1 MINRKFYK
9 KTKGINKIRIK
20 SVVWKIMLKSIL
32 LTSNNWYR
40 SLRKKY
46 YCNKI
51 YCSYLL
57 FDLFHIIHLI
67 INPEKLIR

>member
-32 LTSNNWYR
+32 LTS
-40 SLRKKY
+40 
-46 YCNKI
+46 
-51 YCSYLL
+51 
-57 FDLFHIIHLI
+57 
-67 INPEKLIR
+67 KLV